1 MPTSPQ
7 GKREFALDF
16 RKIGV
21 ICRVDVGI
29 APTRLAEAERNTGA
43 EYKNLDKKRT
53 AQRALCGARGV
64 LCRINP

>member
-1 MPTSPQ
+1 MPAYTKVLRISGHAMWASP
-7 GKREFALDF
+7 
-16 RKIGV
+16 
-21 ICRVDVGI
+21 
-29 APTRLAEAERNTGA
+29 PTRLAEAEQNTGA

>member
-1 MPTSPQ
+1 MPAPPQ
-7 GKREFALDF
+7 RKREVALDF
-16 RKIGV
+16 RKTGV

-53 AQRALCGARGV
+53 AQRALCGARGA